1 MTELI
6 FPIITFFLNIAPI
19 LIFAVVFYIHCYK
32 KCPPKRAI
40 VVYGKTDNSFVPK
53 VITSGGVFV
62 IPIVQDYALLSLDLM
77 RIDINTTN
85 AFSKGILTKNNLRVN
100 IKADFTFAISK
111 NPYIIQNAAEK
122 LLGLKP
128 SDIKKWVK
136 DIILSQLRLVTAT
149 FTKEEIINNENLN
162 EEITKNINIELNKIG
177 IEIINTGAI
186 EITELSGYQET
197 EEISDKKDSFE
208 EEFKELV
215 QKANNEQAEI
225 YEPIETTEEMIE
237 EIIEEQPQEVYE
249 PQTEFTQDSVTNTDE
264 TQAQI
269 DDIFASTRKYFE
281 NNGNT

>member
-85 AFSKGILTKNNLRVN
+85 AFSKGILIKNNSRVN

-208 EEFKELV
+208 EEFKELA
-215 QKANNEQAEI
+215 QKANNEQTKI

-237 EIIEEQPQEVYE
+237 EIVEEQPQEVYE
-249 PQTEFTQDSVTNTDE
+249 PQTEFTQDSVVNTDE
-264 TQAQI
+264 TQAKI